1 MTGPR
6 VLVVDDEPQIQ
17 RLLTVA
23 LNAAGFQVQTAKT
36 GAQALRLA
44 ATAAPD
50 VIVLD
55 LGLPDRDGKD
65 VLRDIRQFS
74 TTPVIILSARD
85 REAEKIE
92 ALDLGADDYVEKPF
106 GIGELT
112 ARLRAALRHAAHAIE
127 RAQRV
132 EINGVV
138 MDFDKRLVTSRRDS
152 DQAHAQ
158 GIRPAR
164 RPVSQRR
171 QGRDPSPDSSY
182 GLGASASRG
191 YAVPQGL
198 HWSIES
204 QDRTRSHGADDC
216 QNGAWRR
223 LPRRRGLARSEC
235 EHPSN
240 QIRQSRAARTTAWK
254 VKDSAL

>member
-17 RLLTVA
+17 RFLTVA
-23 LNAAGFQVQTAKT
+23 LTAAGFQVQTAET

-44 ATAAPD
+44 ATGAPD
-50 VIVLD
+50 LIVLD

-112 ARLRAALRHAAHAIE
+112 ARLRAALRHAAHI
-127 RAQRV
+127 
-132 EINGVV
+132 
-138 MDFDKRLVTSRRDS
+138 
-152 DQAHAQ
+152 
-158 GIRPAR
+158 
-164 RPVSQRR
+164 
-171 QGRDPSPDSSY
+171 
-182 GLGASASRG
+182 GA
-191 YAVPQGL
+191 
-198 HWSIES
+198 
-204 QDRTRSHGADDC
+204 
-216 QNGAWRR
+216 
-223 LPRRRGLARSEC
+223 ARSAGGG
-235 EHPSN
+235 
-240 QIRQSRAARTTAWK
+240 RRASSWTSTSVSSPATGRR
-254 VKDSAL
+254 SS